1 MGMESVFKV
10 SLVLDMIDNLT
21 GKVGGVTDSVSSM
34 TQSFDVM
41 QRAGMAMAGTGTGIV
56 SACAGAVAATFDTQN
71 ALGEVASLGVENLQA
86 IEDAAKSFSDTWA
99 GTSKADF
106 ISASYDIKSG
116 IASLTDEGIAQFT
129 ELAALTGKATKSTTD
144 TMGSLFATG
153 YGIYKGYYSDM
164 SDLEFGEMF
173 SAGIATAVKNYKTSG
188 SEMASAISML
198 GATATNANVSM
209 EEQLAILGQLQT
221 TMSGSEAAT
230 KYKAFLNAAAGA
242 GKKLGLTFT
251 DSNNQLL
258 SMPEILETL
267 KGKYGDTLDAVEKQ
281 KLKEAFGT
289 DEAIALIDLLY
300 QNTDQLKTGI
310 DDLHGSMANGVSVT
324 EEMAQAINNTPEQ
337 KFDVVK
343 QKIHNATEELGKGL
357 LPTVNSALDVVSSV
371 IQKGSDWVANN
382 QETVASIMH
391 IVLYL
396 GIFLIAAGS
405 LIAVIG
411 TVGKTFGSLG
421 GIVGGVKKILS
432 GSGFLSALGP
442 FALIAAAVAGLIA
455 LFEACGGDVS
465 QLQGI
470 MSNVFGAIS
479 GIVSNALSAA
489 GQYLPGFL
497 QFGLDLL
504 TNIVTGIIDGL
515 PSLLD
520 AGSNMIT
527 SVTSGMSAALPGIM
541 TSAAN
546 VLLNFLNIILTG
558 LPGIMSSGAQMIVAL
573 VSGLAQML
581 PGIAAAA
588 GQIIN
593 SFLTMIVSA
602 LPGLLS
608 AGVGMITT
616 ILNGIIQALPAVIES
631 GIQLVLSLLSGVE
644 QNLPGILAAGVAL
657 VASML
662 SGIAQMLPN
671 LITGGLAIIGNI
683 ISGILQAVPT
693 LLGMIPD
700 IFSNIGSAIMD
711 IDWLGIGGDMIAGI
725 KDGFMSG
732 FESLVDSV
740 KGAWGRFT
748 DWLSGGGSD
757 EEVAEIVETTSAE
770 KAAPGVPASRTVSY
784 SMPESDIPTTV
795 PMAAAAA
802 PEIEFDPGKYQISG
816 LEGMEQ
822 FASGVQLGGGAVQ
835 AAVDNTAGASMESIM
850 GSLGN
855 VDMSGIESVGSNIM
869 SSLGNGMAGGSDAAA
884 SAAQEAISQAM
895 GDIQLT
901 GSALEF
907 DTSSVLAGVTEAAG
921 TAGTAMDT
929 MQSDAQGSVAAMES
943 AWSSGMANI
952 KSTVSA
958 AMETVRSTVAGKA
971 NQAAAAVK
979 SAFSNINITVPAPKL
994 PRISVSYSTVGDG
1007 QGNVKVPNFT
1017 TSYYAEGGIMT
1028 RPTVFGLIG
1037 NRRLVGGEAGDEA
1050 IVPLDTLWGKMKQVV
1065 TGVVSDD
1072 GKPGSKRAA
1081 RDRAVMAPQGK
1092 SSGTYNKYEVHMNI
1106 DISTIDSLKKLKRL
1120 LDEIDAADEAP
1131 QPA

>member
-1 MGMESVFKV
+1 MAMDSIFKV

-21 GKVGGVTDSVSSM
+21 GKVGGVTNSVSSM
-34 TQSFDVM
+34 TQSFETM
-41 QRAGMAMAGTGTGIV
+41 QRAGAAMAGIGTGIV
-56 SACAGAVAATFDTQN
+56 GALTGTVTATFDTQN
-71 ALGEVASLGVENLQA
+71 ALGEVASLGVENLKA
-86 IEDAAKSFSDTWA
+86 IEDAAKGFSDTWA

-153 YGIYKGYYSDM
+153 YGIYKGYYADM

-242 GKKLGLTFT
+242 GEKLGLTFM

-281 KLKEAFGT
+281 QLKEAFGT

-310 DDLHGSMANGVSVT
+310 DDLHDSMENGISVT
-324 EEMAQAINNTPEQ
+324 EEMATAINNTPEQ
-337 KFDVVK
+337 KFEVMK
-343 QKIHNATEELGKGL
+343 QKIHNTAEELGKGL
-357 LPTVNSALDVVSSV
+357 LPTVNSTLDMVSSV
-371 IQKGSDWVANN
+371 IQRGSDWVANN

-396 GIFLIAAGS
+396 GIFLIAAGA
-405 LIAVIG
+405 LTGVIG

-421 GIVGGVKKILS
+421 NIVGGVKKILS

-442 FALIAAAVAGLIA
+442 FALIAGAVAGLIT
-455 LFEACGGDVS
+455 LFQACGGDVS

-470 MSNVFGAIS
+470 MSNVFGAFG
-479 GIVSNALSAA
+479 GIVSSALTAM

-504 TNIVTGIIDGL
+504 TSIVSGIVGGL

-520 AGSNMIT
+520 AGSSIIT
-527 SVTSGMSAALPGIM
+527 SVTSGMANELPQVM
-541 TSAAN
+541 VLASN
-546 VLLNFLNIILTG
+546 VLLNFLNMILTG
-558 LPGIMSSGAQMIVAL
+558 LPGIMSSGAQMIVSL
-573 VSGLAQML
+573 LMGIVQML
-581 PGIAAAA
+581 PGITEAAA
-588 GQIIN
+588 QIIN
-593 SFLTMIVSA
+593 GFLIMIVSA

-608 AGVGMITT
+608 AGIGMITT
-616 ILNGIIQALPAVIES
+616 ILNGIIQVLPAVIEA
-631 GIQLVLSLLSGVE
+631 GVQLVLGLLSGIA
-644 QNLPGILAAGVAL
+644 QNLPGILAAGVQL
-657 VASML
+657 IASLL
-662 SGIAQMLPN
+662 SGIAQMLPS
-671 LITGGLAIIGNI
+671 LISGGLAIIGNI

-700 IFSNIGSAIMD
+700 IFSSIGSAIME
-711 IDWLGIGGDMIAGI
+711 IDWLSIGGDMINGI

-732 FESLVDSV
+732 FKSLVDSV
-740 KGAWGRFT
+740 KGAWGKFT

-757 EEVAEIVETTSAE
+757 EEEVAEIVNTTVPDTAS
-770 KAAPGVPASRTVSY
+770 PGVPASAPTPAY
-784 SMPESDIPTTV
+784 SIPETSIPTSMTV
-795 PMAAAAA
+795 A
-802 PEIEFDPGKYQISG
+802 PEVEFDASKYQISG
-816 LEGMEQ
+816 LEGMEA
-822 FASGVQLGGGAVQ
+822 FADGIQMGGTSVQD
-835 AAVDNTAGASMESIM
+835 AVDNTVGTSMESIM

-855 VDMSGIESVGSNIM
+855 VDMSGVEAIGSDIMGSLGTGMGSN
-869 SSLGNGMAGGSDAAA
+869 SDVTA
-884 SAAQEAISQAM
+884 SAAQDAINKAM
-895 GDIQLT
+895 GGMQLT
-901 GSALEF
+901 ETALNF
-907 DTSSVLAGVTEAAG
+907 DAAALVSGVTEAAG
-921 TAGTAMDT
+921 TVGATMDT
-929 MQSDAQGSVAAMES
+929 AQADTQGSIAGMES

-952 KSTVSA
+952 KSNVST
-958 AMETVRSTVAGKA
+958 AMESVRATVASKA
-971 NQAAAAVK
+971 SQAATAIRN
-979 SAFSNINITVPAPKL
+979 AFANISVTVPAPKL
-994 PRISVSYSTVGDG
+994 PHVSVSYSTVGSG
-1007 QGNVKVPNFT
+1007 KATAQVPNFGI
-1017 TSYYAEGGIMT
+1017 SYYAEGAVLT
-1028 RPTVFGLIG
+1028 RPTLFGMNG
-1037 NRRLVGGEAGDEA
+1037 NKGMVGGEAGDEA
-1050 IVPLDTLWGKMKQVV
+1050 ILPLNTLWSRMKEVV
-1065 TGVVSDD
+1065 TGVVVNAEGRKEGKSVNV
-1072 GKPGSKRAA
+1072 KPGKSK
-1081 RDRAVMAPQGK
+1081 PKESKG
-1092 SSGTYNKYEVHMNI
+1092 GNTYHV
-1106 DISTIDSLKKLKRL
+1106 TINVDMDTMDSMKKLKQL
-1120 LDEIDAADEAP
+1120 LDDLDQPEWDP
-1131 QPA
+1131 QMA